1 MKQVTL
7 NESAVMDAVKEGM
20 DEFLK
25 VFTDACYKAID
36 GELTAENMKEL
47 NSNQIALIAYDIMR
61 NEVMNGGFV
70 QLIHNGYG
78 GFIFLNPFAKLMRLW
93 GLKDLQNLI
102 YSGRQLYEKY
112 HQQIE
117 KDCTD
122 DEFMEMFEHFDEFDD
137 LDDEFVE
144 NEEEYTESIARY
156 IDGHLEEFAEI
167 TKN

>member
-1 MKQVTL
+1 MKEVI
-7 NESAVMDAVKEGM
+7 VKETDVKNAAKEGI

-25 VFTDACYKAID
+25 VFTDACYNAIG
-36 GELTAENMKEL
+36 GELSADNMQEL
-47 NSNQIALIAYDIMR
+47 NSSQIALIAYDIMR
-61 NEVMNGGFV
+61 NELMDGGFV

-112 HQQIE
+112 HLQIE

-122 DEFMEMFEHFDEFDD
+122 EEFMAMFEQFEDFDAF
-137 LDDEFVE
+137 DDEFVE

-156 IDGHLEEFAEI
+156 VDEHLDEFA
-167 TKN
+167 KVVK